1 MRKLLGNYHET
12 TRKLSGNYQETK
24 NEFLLYKKTKD
35 IRHKTEYERQNP
47 FLLCIR
53 DARHGREKKM
63 KMTELGGEL
72 SPETIPEELWVL
84 SGRAKALEG
93 YLRTELRG
101 EAIKAVDG
109 RVVAAIM
116 GIELPENE

>member
-1 MRKLLGNYHET
+1 
-12 TRKLSGNYQETK
+12 
-24 NEFLLYKKTKD
+24 
-35 IRHKTEYERQNP
+35 
-47 FLLCIR
+47 
-53 DARHGREKKM
+53 M
-63 KMTELGGEL
+63 KMTELSGEL

-84 SGRAKALEG
+84 SGRTKALEG